1 MFIGRKNELST
12 LNQLYQKKTFEFL
25 ILYVRRKIGKTS
37 LLTEFFKDK
46 KGIFYLSEE
55 QNDSLNIL

>member
-25 ILYVRRKIGKTS
+25 ILYGRRKIGKTS

>member
-1 MFIGRKNELST
+1 MIIGRKNELST

-25 ILYVRRKIGKTS
+25 ILYGRRKIGKTS